1 MFHTVSRWTLAAS
14 ALLAVPALAASP
26 FTGKTGKLT
35 VDVTSGETTFT
46 FDGPAAVGQIKGLAS
61 GASGQFTI
69 GDAADLATTK
79 GSVKVAVKDMKTGNP
94 TRDQHMQSPEWLD
107 AAKAPQIVFELQ
119 SISGLTVD
127 GNKAKGTATGTLSV
141 RGTTKP
147 LTVPVTVTVNKDL
160 TMVKLDAEFTVSRA
174 AFGIVGKKM
183 PGMEVGDVIKV
194 QTSVKGSVK

>member
-94 TRDQHMQSPEWLD
+94 TRDQEIWNRMAKPGAPGELIISWPVGNLGFGVQAAPVALPGAWLGS
-107 AAKAPQIVFELQ
+107 ALNITVVGGQYVVTIP
-119 SISGLTVD
+119 ISGSSGFFRL
-127 GNKAKGTATGTLSV
+127 A
-141 RGTTKP
+141 R
-147 LTVPVTVTVNKDL
+147 
-160 TMVKLDAEFTVSRA
+160 
-174 AFGIVGKKM
+174 
-183 PGMEVGDVIKV
+183 
-194 QTSVKGSVK
+194 

>member
-69 GDAADLATTK
+69 PVGPLAPGVHNLTATA
-79 GSVKVAVKDMKTGNP
+79 SDVKSDGWAVIP
-94 TRDQHMQSPEWLD
+94 
-107 AAKAPQIVFELQ
+107 
-119 SISGLTVD
+119 
-127 GNKAKGTATGTLSV
+127 ATGT
-141 RGTTKP
+141 G
-147 LTVPVTVTVNKDL
+147 
-160 TMVKLDAEFTVSRA
+160 
-174 AFGIVGKKM
+174 
-183 PGMEVGDVIKV
+183 
-194 QTSVKGSVK
+194 